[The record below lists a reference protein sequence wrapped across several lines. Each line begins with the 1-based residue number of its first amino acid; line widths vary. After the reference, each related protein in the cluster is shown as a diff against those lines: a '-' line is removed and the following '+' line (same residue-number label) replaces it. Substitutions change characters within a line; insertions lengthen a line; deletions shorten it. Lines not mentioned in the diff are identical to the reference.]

1 MNKSAGSNDPSHILQ
16 IGMGFLASKTL
27 LSAVE
32 LELFTHLGAG
42 AMSGAEIGTRLGL
55 HPRSLFDFLDA
66 LVSLGILERDGD
78 GPTGRYSNTPQSAA
92 FLDKKSPAYVGG
104 ILEMANARL
113 YRFWGDLTTALKTGQ
128 PQSEIKTGGGSPF
141 EALYAD
147 EKRLE
152 QFLTAMQGVQ
162 SGNFR
167 ALAAKVDLSAY
178 GTLLDIGGANGFLST
193 VLARK
198 YPNLNCISF
207 DLPQV
212 APIARRRIAEAGF
225 SERIKV
231 VPGNFFTDVLPR
243 ADVIHLTEVL
253 AEFPGDAHFP
263 PLNPGQWLETAREDH
278 ISDGGLTS
286 GNGGRRLRLAESGR
300 ICRNGIAAGLQQREA
315 VCAAGVSRCG
325 VGRAG
330 GVALQGY
337 CGPGYDCAAGVGHC
351 TGQIAGDQRLR
362 HQRWRHHGG
371 DDQHG
376 QPCGDPFLYCH
387 VFPHTELLLR
397 LACRRKR

>member
-1 MNKSAGSNDPSHILQ
+1 VNKSAGSNDPSHILQ

-42 AMSGAEIGTRLGL
+42 AMSGAEIGARLGL

-178 GTLLDIGGANGFLST
+178 ETLLDIGGANGFLST

-225 SERIKV
+225 SERIKI

-243 ADVIHLTEVL
+243 ADVIMMGNILHDWDEEQKQGLI
-253 AEFPGDAHFP
+253 AKACAA
-263 PLNPGQWLETAREDH
+263 LNPGGLFIAIENVIDDARRTNTFGLLMSLNMLIELP
-278 ISDGGLTS
+278 GGFDYT
-286 GNGGRRLRLAESGR
+286 GAQFDRW
-300 ICRNGIAAGLQQREA
+300 CKAAGFKRTEIIPLTGPSS
-315 VCAAGVSRCG
+315 AA
-325 VGRAG
+325 
-330 GVALQGY
+330 
-337 CGPGYDCAAGVGHC
+337 
-351 TGQIAGDQRLR
+351 IA
-362 HQRWRHHGG
+362 
-371 DDQHG
+371 
-376 QPCGDPFLYCH
+376 YM
-387 VFPHTELLLR
+387 
-397 LACRRKR
+397 